1 MRREKEGVSLAQMV
15 LELGYDIFGKEL
27 IMLTGSGKH
36 TQMVEGT
43 FQVLAK

>member
-1 MRREKEGVSLAQMV
+1 MRREKEGVPLAQMV
-15 LELGYDIFGKEL
+15 LELDWDMFGKEL
-27 IMLTGSGKH
+27 IMLTMYGKH